1 MRMGASMAPAT
12 GSMRMYNVEYK
23 TAPTVPTL
31 SGRLGTESHDGS
43 GTAGVL
49 VSYGRVRGTT
59 GMAVKLLT
67 SRKDVNRIGGTQSR
81 CIPTLT

>member
-1 MRMGASMAPAT
+1 
-12 GSMRMYNVEYK
+12 MRMYNVEYK

-31 SGRLGTESHDGS
+31 SGRLGTDSHDGS

-49 VSYGRVRGTT
+49 VSYSRVRGVVVI
-59 GMAVKLLT
+59 AVGILT
-67 SRKDVNRIGGTQSR
+67 SKKDVNRMGGTQSR